1 MLMMLLQIS
10 DGMTSTPK
18 SKVTCDS
25 SEHTACQRDG
35 PLPRIREVLWI
46 PWVSFVKFN
55 LIDVNILV
63 SEMKF
68 GDGLRVST
76 LAQAPVEHELYTR
89 VS

>member
-1 MLMMLLQIS
+1 
-10 DGMTSTPK
+10 
-18 SKVTCDS
+18 
-25 SEHTACQRDG
+25 
-35 PLPRIREVLWI
+35 
-46 PWVSFVKFN
+46 
-55 LIDVNILV
+55 VNILV